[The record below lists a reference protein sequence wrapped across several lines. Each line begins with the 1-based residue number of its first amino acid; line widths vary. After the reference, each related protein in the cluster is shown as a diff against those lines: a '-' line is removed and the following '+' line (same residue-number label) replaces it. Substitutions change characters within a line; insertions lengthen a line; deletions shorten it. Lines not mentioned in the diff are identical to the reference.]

1 MEECLETVDNSPNMS
16 KILKLYYFPKAGNT
30 GKDTIS
36 QIYMLKQFK

>member
-1 MEECLETVDNSPNMS
+1 MS

-36 QIYMLKQFK
+36 QIYMLKQFKYSRNKTTENS